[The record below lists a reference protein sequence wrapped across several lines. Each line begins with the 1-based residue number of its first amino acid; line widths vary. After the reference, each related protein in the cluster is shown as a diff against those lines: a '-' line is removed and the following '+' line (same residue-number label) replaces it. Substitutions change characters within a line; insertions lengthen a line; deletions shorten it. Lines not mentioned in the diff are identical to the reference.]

1 MADGA
6 AARATP
12 ENGMAGKEGM
22 SENGQGDPSG
32 PKVNGVD
39 YHIIPAHDGLPL
51 SMLGQ
56 VSRELWVKAEASLAQ
71 APAQMSQ
78 VTSQPS
84 ITMAALPQAQ
94 LLFAGGQI
102 AGLTLAGVQQHLLI
116 QQAQAQLITSATQQ
130 QQQQQQ
136 QQQATTAG
144 QTTAHFTINQ
154 STGQISLSQLQ
165 GQISLAQP
173 IQIATQDLQTGLPLH
188 QLFLVQP
195 ATGLA
200 TGLQQAQVILP
211 QAGHTRPG
219 LAQAQNVLQQLPQA
233 TQRSVAAPFTLPSRA
248 TVPVGDVAAGTGVGT
263 GGSGGAASPGIQ
275 PEDPRDLEELEVF
288 AKMFKQRR
296 IKLGFTQGD
305 VGLAM
310 GKLYGND
317 FSQTTISRFEAL
329 NLSFKNMC
337 KLKPLLEKWL
347 NDTEHIPA
355 DSSPGNQNASPSGLE
370 GLGRRRKKRTSIDTH
385 VRVALEKSFLENCK
399 PTSEELSM
407 IAEQLHMEKE
417 VVRVWFCN
425 RRQKEKRI
433 NPPANTLVESTNSNA
448 VVSFN
453 AAMMPHSGS
462 SLGSSSSSALVTT
475 AALPST
481 PIPATGCEML
491 TSPRQHSLSSG
502 QMAQLAGG
510 TVVSF
515 TPAPLASSSAPTFA
529 TIQTL
534 QSGGTLIDGSL
545 LIGSSAGA
553 AGSTPLFISAA
564 GIPLV
569 STVVTTPAGTSATSE
584 ATARVQ

>member
-1 MADGA
+1 
-6 AARATP
+6 
-12 ENGMAGKEGM
+12 MAGREGM

-39 YHIIPAHDGLPL
+39 YHIISAHDGLPL

-56 VSRELWVKAEASLAQ
+56 VKAEASLAQ

-130 QQQQQQ
+130 HQQQQQQQ
-136 QQQATTAG
+136 QQQAATAG

-188 QLFLVQP
+188 QLFLLQP

-219 LAQAQNVLQQLPQA
+219 LAQAQNVLQQLPQV

-248 TVPVGDVAAGTGVGT
+248 TVPVGDVAAGMGVGT

-275 PEDPRDLEELEVF
+275 PEDPRDLEELELF

-355 DSSPGNQNASPSGLE
+355 DTSPGNQNASPSGLE

-433 NPPANTLVESTNSNA
+433 NPPANTLVRADWLRASAQA
-448 VVSFN
+448 V
-453 AAMMPHSGS
+453 
-462 SLGSSSSSALVTT
+462 
-475 AALPST
+475 
-481 PIPATGCEML
+481 
-491 TSPRQHSLSSG
+491 
-502 QMAQLAGG
+502 
-510 TVVSF
+510 
-515 TPAPLASSSAPTFA
+515 
-529 TIQTL
+529 
-534 QSGGTLIDGSL
+534 SGGTLIDGSL

-569 STVVTTPAGTSATSE
+569 STVVTTPAGTSATSD
-584 ATARVQ
+584 ATARLLPGGGSGCRSKRTARVRAASTPASQRSSTVSHTHMAVTPSAHGNRRAVLTPA

>member
-1 MADGA
+1 
-6 AARATP
+6 
-12 ENGMAGKEGM
+12 MAGREGM

-39 YHIIPAHDGLPL
+39 YHIISAHDGLPL

-56 VSRELWVKAEASLAQ
+56 VKAEASLAQ

-130 QQQQQQ
+130 HQQQQQQQ
-136 QQQATTAG
+136 QQQAATAG

-188 QLFLVQP
+188 QLFLLQP

-219 LAQAQNVLQQLPQA
+219 EGR
-233 TQRSVAAPFTLPSRA
+233 TGGGKFTLPSRA
-248 TVPVGDVAAGTGVGT
+248 TVPVGDVAAGMGVGT

-275 PEDPRDLEELEVF
+275 PEDPRDLEELELF

-355 DSSPGNQNASPSGLE
+355 DTSPGNQNASPSGLE

-433 NPPANTLVESTNSNA
+433 NPPANTLVPPSRN
-448 VVSFN
+448 
-453 AAMMPHSGS
+453 PPSGFCQVRGGPFRCS
-462 SLGSSSSSALVTT
+462 PAYERHRVPAQWHLLSENPSVLRGRAGTSLGNSTVVTT

-502 QMAQLAGG
+502 QMAQLAG
-510 TVVSF
+510 F

-569 STVVTTPAGTSATSE
+569 STVVTTPAGTSATSD

>member
-12 ENGMAGKEGM
+12 ENGMAGREGM
-22 SENGQGDPSG
+22 SENGQDDPSG

-39 YHIIPAHDGLPL
+39 YHIISAHDGLPL

-56 VSRELWVKAEASLAQ
+56 VSKELW
-71 APAQMSQ
+71 
-78 VTSQPS
+78 
-84 ITMAALPQAQ
+84 
-94 LLFAGGQI
+94 
-102 AGLTLAGVQQHLLI
+102 
-116 QQAQAQLITSATQQ
+116 
-130 QQQQQQ
+130 
-136 QQQATTAG
+136 
-144 QTTAHFTINQ
+144 
-154 STGQISLSQLQ
+154 
-165 GQISLAQP
+165 
-173 IQIATQDLQTGLPLH
+173 DLQTGLPLH
-188 QLFLVQP
+188 QLFLLQP

-219 LAQAQNVLQQLPQA
+219 EGRTGGGKVAQVMHRRGSRSLDVPAGLAQAQNVLQQLPQV

-248 TVPVGDVAAGTGVGT
+248 TVPEGDVAAGMGVGT
-263 GGSGGAASPGIQ
+263 GGFGGAASPGIQ

-355 DSSPGNQNASPSGLE
+355 DTSPGNQNASPSGLE

-385 VRVALEKSFLENCK
+385 VRVALEKSFLEQNCK

-453 AAMMPHSGS
+453 TAMMPHSGT
-462 SLGSSSSSALVTT
+462 SLGSSTVVTT

-491 TSPRQHSLSSG
+491 MSPRQHSLSSG

-569 STVVTTPAGTSATSE
+569 STVVTTPAGTSATSD